1 MAALRVPPLEYTAA
15 AIAIHSDRLDEAAVA
30 MLAIG
35 ANMIAAREKLPVVS
49 APTETEARWPAR
61 QQQRR

>member
-1 MAALRVPPLEYTAA
+1 MAALRVPPIEYTAA
-15 AIAIHSDRLDEAAVA
+15 AIAIHDGRLDDAAVA

-35 ANMIAAREKLPVVS
+35 ADRIAAREGLPLVT

-61 QQQRR
+61 QQQRP